1 MDDDGRSGSSLVDST
16 RLDFLTTHASGI
28 AACVERHI
36 TSVSKF
42 SRPAIRKRG
51 KKKEK
56 EVTCISSDESNEP
69 SKVGYRPYGKRF
81 STLEKFHLSREGED
95 EDEDEDEDEKE
106 EEEKG
111 EKQKKQKKKK
121 KRGR

>member
-28 AACVERHI
+28 AAC
-36 TSVSKF
+36 
-42 SRPAIRKRG
+42 
-51 KKKEK
+51 KEK
-56 EVTCISSDESNEP
+56 EVTCISSDECNEP

-95 EDEDEDEDEKE
+95 EDEDEDEGEDEDEDEDEDEEEKE
-106 EEEKG
+106 EKDEKR
-111 EKQKKQKKKK
+111 KKQKKKEK
-121 KRGR
+121 KR